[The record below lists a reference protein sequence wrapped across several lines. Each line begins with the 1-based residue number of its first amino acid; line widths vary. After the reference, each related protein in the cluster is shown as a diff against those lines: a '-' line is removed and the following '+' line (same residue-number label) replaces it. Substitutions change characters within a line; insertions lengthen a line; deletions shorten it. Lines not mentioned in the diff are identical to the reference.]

1 MYEIELVASDLD
13 GTLLN
18 MDKTVSADDF
28 STLNS
33 LGDKNIY
40 RVIATGRTLFSLK
53 EVITKDFPI
62 DYIIFSSGAGIIN
75 WKTKELIYSKTLK
88 KKHVLSVCD
97 VFFENNVDF
106 TIHKKIPKN
115 HRFVFNKTGK
125 RNNDFD
131 NYCNFYKEF
140 SEPLNKRR
148 LNFGQS
154 TQLLAIFPNNID
166 IFNKVKEQLSD
177 VKVIRATS
185 PVDEDSIWMEI
196 FPENVSKGNALL
208 WLCKKLGVDIEKT
221 IGIGND
227 YNDEDFLNLTKYSFA
242 VENAPEE
249 IKQKFSLTDSNQNS
263 GFTKAIE
270 RILNSS
276 L

>member
-1 MYEIELVASDLD
+1 MYEIELVATDLD

-18 MDKTVSADDF
+18 RDKTVSADDF

-33 LGDKNIY
+33 LVGKNIY
-40 RVIATGRTLFSLK
+40 RVIATGRTLYSLRK
-53 EVITKDFPI
+53 IITDDFPV

-75 WKTKELIYSKTLK
+75 WKTKELIYTKILK

-115 HRFVFNKTGK
+115 HRFVFNKSSK

-140 SEPLNKRR
+140 AEPLNQRR
-148 LNFGQS
+148 LNFSQS
-154 TQLLAIFPNNID
+154 TQLLAIFPNNIEM
-166 IFNKVKEQLSD
+166 FNKVKEQLSD

-208 WLCKKLGVDIEKT
+208 WLCKKLAVDIKKT

-227 YNDEDFLNLTKYSFA
+227 YNDEDFLNVTNYSF
-242 VENAPEE
+242 VVDNAPEE
-249 IKQKFSLTDSNQNS
+249 IKQKFSVTDSNKNS
-263 GFTKAIE
+263 GFTKAVE
-270 RILNSS
+270 KILNSS

>member
-1 MYEIELVASDLD
+1 MSEIELVATDLD

-18 MDKTVSADDF
+18 RNKTVSADDF
-28 STLNS
+28 STLNT

-40 RVIATGRTLFSLK
+40 RVFATGRTLYSLK
-53 EVITKDFPI
+53 KIFTDDFPV
-62 DYIIFSSGAGIIN
+62 DYIIFSSGAGILN
-75 WKTKELIYSKTLK
+75 WKTKELIFTKILK

-115 HRFVFNKTGK
+115 HRFVFNKSGK

-131 NYCNFYKEF
+131 SYCNFYKEF
-140 SEPLNKRR
+140 AEPLNQRS

-166 IFNKVKEQLSD
+166 MFNKVKDQLSD

-185 PVDEDSIWMEI
+185 PIDESSIWMEI
-196 FPENVSKGNALL
+196 FPKNVSKGNALI
-208 WLCKKLGVDIEKT
+208 WLCKKLAVDVKKT

-227 YNDEDFLNLTKYSFA
+227 YNDEDFLNVTKHSFV

-249 IKQKFSLTDSNQNS
+249 IKQKYSLTDSNQNS
-263 GFTKAIE
+263 GFTKAVE
-270 RILNSS
+270 QILNSP